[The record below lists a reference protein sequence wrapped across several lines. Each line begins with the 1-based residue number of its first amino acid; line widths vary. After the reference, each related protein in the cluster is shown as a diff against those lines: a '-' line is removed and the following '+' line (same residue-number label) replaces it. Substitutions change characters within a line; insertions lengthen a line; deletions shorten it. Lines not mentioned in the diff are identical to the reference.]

1 VENPEYLEH
10 SPTLKRK
17 KTIVLLL
24 FFICF
29 MIWPPASY
37 SSTVFNESVNDTL
50 TVITYN
56 IHHGRGIDG
65 KINPQ
70 RIADVI
76 NQSGSDIAALQEVDI
91 NTSRSGN
98 IDLLKILSDKTGLK
112 HTSFGLNL
120 EFEGGE
126 YGNAI
131 LSRYPLENIKNH
143 HFKNISGEQRGVL
156 TAVIDIYGEDIL
168 LVNTHL
174 DHTENNDS
182 ERVLYAEKIRD
193 MIIPCS
199 DEHAVIMA
207 GDLNDGPDS
216 DTYHIINRRLK
227 DAWISA
233 GSGDG
238 FTIPVQNPERRIDY
252 IFYSGNIKPVH
263 AETIQ
268 TEASDHLP
276 VVVKFMYGND

>member
-29 MIWPPASY
+29 MIWFPASY
-37 SSTVFNESVNDTL
+37 GSTVFNESVNDTL

-65 KINPQ
+65 EINIE
-70 RIADVI
+70 RIANVI
-76 NQSGSDIAALQEVDI
+76 NKSKADIVALQEVDI
-91 NTSRSGN
+91 HTARSGN
-98 IDLLKILSDKTGLK
+98 IDIVQALSNKTGLK

-120 EFEGGE
+120 EFEGGT

-131 LSRYPLENIKNH
+131 LSRYPIENNQNH

-156 TAVIDIYGEDIL
+156 TAVIDINNEDIL
-168 LVNTHL
+168 FVNTHL
-174 DHTENNDS
+174 DHTDSDES

-193 MIIPCS
+193 EIIP
-199 DEHAVIMA
+199 HYNQNTIILA
-207 GDLNDGPDS
+207 GDLNDVPGS
-216 DTYHIINRRLK
+216 TTYHIINNCLQ
-227 DAWISA
+227 DAWA
-233 GSGDG
+233 RVGTGDG
-238 FTIPVQNPERRIDY
+238 FTIPVQNAARRIDY
-252 IFYSGNIKPVH
+252 IFYSGNIKPVY